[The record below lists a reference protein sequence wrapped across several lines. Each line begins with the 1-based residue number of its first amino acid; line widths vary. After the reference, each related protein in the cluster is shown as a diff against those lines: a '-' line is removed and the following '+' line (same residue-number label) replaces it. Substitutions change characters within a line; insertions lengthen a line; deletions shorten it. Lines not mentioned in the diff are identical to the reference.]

1 METKICKK
9 CKKKLPL
16 DKFTPRYATCKDCR
30 RVALSKKRDP
40 KVIDSYIENVM
51 YGISNKDY

>member
-1 METKICKK
+1 METKICRN
-9 CKKKLPL
+9 CKKKLTL

-30 RVALSKKRDP
+30 RVLLSKKSNP
-40 KVIDSYIENVM
+40 NKVKAYVDQAM